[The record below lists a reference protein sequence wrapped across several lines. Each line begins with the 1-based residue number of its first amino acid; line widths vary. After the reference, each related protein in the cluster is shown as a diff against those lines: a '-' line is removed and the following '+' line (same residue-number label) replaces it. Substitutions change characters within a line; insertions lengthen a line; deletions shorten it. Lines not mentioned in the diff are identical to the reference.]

1 MGVTAHDLDDGRL
14 AEKLGKVLAAEGLTL
29 DVLTVKHDAKGVTV
43 TVKAS
48 ASEQLSLLGEL
59 E

>member
-1 MGVTAHDLDDGRL
+1 MATDLNTARL
-14 AEKLGKVLAAEGLTL
+14 AEKLAKVLASEELAL
-29 DVLTVKHDAKGVTV
+29 DKLTVTHDVKGVVV

-59 E
+59 V